1 MHRSH
6 KYMQHECAAPVSNYD
21 VRVHCANTQIKRKP
35 SEYASLLCDMLII
48 DWFNR
53 HHLNFISK
61 PPESFSTLPS
71 TRFLSLSMKYHYAS
85 IKFFLDDFI
94 MIKSVLIDGWTGWLL
109 IDRARSSR
117 SRCAAAAA
125 ATSSSWH
132 PATCPHCATHHSSS
146 LQTLDRIGALK
157 ICSTRSIHFCCVPFS
172 ISATQKLFRTSTH
185 MNREFR
191 KIS

>member
-1 MHRSH
+1 
-6 KYMQHECAAPVSNYD
+6 MQHECGAPVSNYD
-21 VRVHCANTQIKRKP
+21 VRVHCANTQIKRTP
-35 SEYASLLCDMLII
+35 SAYASLLCDMLII

-85 IKFFLDDFI
+85 IKFFFDDFI
-94 MIKSVLIDGWTGWLL
+94 MIKSVLIDGWCWLIEL
-109 IDRARSSR
+109 WSFTVPPRPQLL
-117 SRCAAAAA
+117 AAAD
-125 ATSSSWH
+125 TRQ
-132 PATCPHCATHHSSS
+132 PARTVPS
-146 LQTLDRIGALK
+146 LVQPSRLDRISALK
-157 ICSTRSIHFCCVPFS
+157 ICFTRSTFLLCSCFNFRYTEVVPC
-172 ISATQKLFRTSTH
+172 TY